1 MPGFGGHRFYFDGKA
16 PLIFSAVASIL
27 FANTILMLLL
37 EFAGRYFLPK
47 DVPETVQL
55 YRDNSI
61 TIQFVLLLLLA
72 GIVVV
77 FRKRVYYVG
86 PK

>member
-1 MPGFGGHRFYFDGKA
+1 MPGAGGHKFYFVGKV
-16 PLIFSAVASIL
+16 PLVSSMVLSLL
-27 FANTILMLLL
+27 FANTLLMLLL
-37 EFAGRYFLPK
+37 EFAGKYFLPK
-47 DVPETVQL
+47 DVPETVHW

-72 GIVVV
+72 ATLII
-77 FRKRVYYVG
+77 FRKRVHYLG